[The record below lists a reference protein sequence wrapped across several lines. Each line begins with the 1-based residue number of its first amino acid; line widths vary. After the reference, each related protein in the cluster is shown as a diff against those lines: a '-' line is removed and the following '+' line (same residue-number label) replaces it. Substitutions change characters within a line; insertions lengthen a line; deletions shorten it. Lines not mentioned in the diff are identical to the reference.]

1 MGHLTQNKLDM
12 RSLDS
17 PILNTTFVQ
26 SVQKIIGSTYLFICF
41 YQTQKCQNMKFLCYN
56 MGSID
61 IIMW

>member
-41 YQTQKCQNMKFLCYN
+41 YQTPKCQNMKFLCYN
-56 MGSID
+56 MGSIN